1 MHFADCFSDV
11 IMADLLALIIE
22 APDAFTHKMPLL
34 IKIAPYGPH
43 GIDLHQ
49 EPDAV
54 I

>member
-1 MHFADCFSDV
+1 MHFAGFSDV
-11 IMADLLALIIE
+11 IMADLLAFIIA
-22 APDAFTHKMPLL
+22 APDAFTKY
-34 IKIAPYGPH
+34 KIARYGPH